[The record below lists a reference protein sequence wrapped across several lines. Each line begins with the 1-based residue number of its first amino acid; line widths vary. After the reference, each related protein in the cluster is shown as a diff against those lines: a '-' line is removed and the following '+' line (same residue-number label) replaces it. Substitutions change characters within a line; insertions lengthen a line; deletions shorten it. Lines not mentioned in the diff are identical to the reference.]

1 MSAAASYAVILAGG
15 NGTRFWP
22 LSRANRPKQLLN
34 LFGAGSMLC
43 QAVQRVT
50 RFLPAN
56 HVFILTNV
64 VQLEEVQRQ
73 TEGMLPRENIVAEPA
88 RRDTAP
94 AVALGIGLIA
104 ARDPEATMLV
114 MPSDALIGDD
124 AAFAA
129 LAKDALSLAACQQAL
144 ITIGIHPT
152 WPCPSYGYIERGE
165 EFTDAGVSHTCYR
178 VARFCEK
185 PDSATAAQYLESG
198 RFCWNA
204 GIFVW
209 SVPYVHRQLA
219 AFAPQLAQ
227 FASFFA
233 DSGASR
239 AYLGE
244 HYAALTPI
252 SIDFALMEKAPCV
265 LNFEATFEWDD
276 IGSWISVGKRLPH
289 DEMGNAAN
297 TGHLVTQDSVSNIV
311 YSTIPARQVALL
323 GVHDLIVVDTGDSLL
338 VAHQSQADAIK
349 AVVSQLP
356 PNLL

>member
-15 NGTRFWP
+15 SGTRFWP
-22 LSRANRPKQLLN
+22 LSRANRPKQLLD
-34 LFGAGSMLC
+34 LFGTGSMLC

-50 RFLPAN
+50 RFLPPD
-56 HVFILTNV
+56 HVFILTNAA
-64 VQLEEVQRQ
+64 QHEEVQRQ

-94 AVALGIGLIA
+94 AVALGVGLIA

-124 AAFAA
+124 AAFAT
-129 LAKDALSLAACQQAL
+129 LAKDALSLAARQQTL
-144 ITIGIHPT
+144 ITIGIQPT
-152 WPCPSYGYIERGE
+152 WPCPSYGYIERAE
-165 EFTDAGVSHTCYR
+165 EFPDDEISHTCYR

-185 PDSATAAQYLESG
+185 PDPVTAAQYLESG
-198 RFCWNA
+198 KFCWNA

-209 SVPYVHRQLA
+209 SIPCVRQQLA
-219 AFAPQLAQ
+219 AFVPQLAQ
-227 FASFFA
+227 FASGFA
-233 DSGASR
+233 ASGASR
-239 AYLGE
+239 AYLDE

-276 IGSWISVGKRLPH
+276 IGSWISIGKRLPH
-289 DEMGNAAN
+289 DDVGNASN
-297 TGHLVTQDSVSNIV
+297 TDRPIAQDSVSNIV
-311 YSTIPARQVALL
+311 YSTIPAKQVALL
-323 GVHDLIVVDTGDSLL
+323 GVRDLIVVDAGDSLL
-338 VAHQSQADAIK
+338 VAHKSQADAIK
-349 AVVSQLP
+349 TIVSQLP